1 MDFKKFKNIKFNT
14 NIPTLNF
21 QKLGKRFLDFKKK
34 NKDLAQTGEHKKK
47 SDFIKNLKEQFLGKI
62 SKSSL
67 AGEEI
72 IGLDISR
79 DAIRVAQVSK
89 NKNDDWVLE
98 KYSTRSLD
106 PIKLGED
113 IVENKDYLA
122 EEIGNAILNAKITA
136 KNVAISI
143 PVTSAIIR
151 VVTSPLMSEEEVNS
165 AIETDS
171 LWENLVQLT
180 ENLNDYSIFHQVIN
194 RDTKSNTM
202 DILFVASK
210 LSDVNAYSN
219 IAKKAGL
226 NPVIM
231 DVRCFTLKNALDNIY
246 ESPTVK
252 QKSAILELGLD
263 ENYFIIVHN
272 NIPIITDI
280 FLRPNEKKAF
290 YEIDENKNTEESKN
304 VIRRYGMQIKQAITE
319 YERKYNAQISDV
331 RVVSGLDNIEPILAL
346 LKKVLM
352 TTNFKLFDPIK
363 SVVIPEYNKDKIAF
377 TNKSTM
383 TTALGLAFRKLDV
396 FGYYKFVTAVKNINL
411 LPNRDTVR
419 QQSKMKFLSGFALKG
434 AGISIAAIYLLL
446 IGSSIFQIQSNKSKL
461 ERFDSVEQE
470 FNKINKDFLK
480 LSKERKEMAASL
492 NLGKKIKS
500 NQAISFLTLAQISQ
514 SVPPGVSFSKIQF
527 NGEEDIVIQGNAP
540 SDQDI
545 LVLIGNLNK
554 QSYIQQASLASM
566 SVAEQNSQKKGFIVN
581 CKIKKRQS

>member
-98 KYSTRSLD
+98 KYSARSLD

-527 NGEEDIVIQGNAP
+527 NGEEDIVIQGSAP

-566 SVAEQNSQKKGFIVN
+566 SVTEQNSQKKGFIVN

>member
-527 NGEEDIVIQGNAP
+527 NGEEDIVIQGNAS

>member
-319 YERKYNAQISDV
+319 YERKYNAQISDI

>member
-34 NKDLAQTGEHKKK
+34 NKDLAQTAEHKKK
-47 SDFIKNLKEQFLGKI
+47 SDFIKNLKEQLLGKI

>member
-446 IGSSIFQIQSNKSKL
+446 IGSSIFQIQSNKLKL

>member
-1 MDFKKFKNIKFNT
+1 MNFKKFKNIKFNT

-34 NKDLAQTGEHKKK
+34 NKDLAQTGKHKKK

-527 NGEEDIVIQGNAP
+527 NGEEDIVIQGSAP

-545 LVLIGNLNK
+545 LVLISNLNK

>member
-492 NLGKKIKS
+492 DLGKKIKS

>member
-194 RDTKSNTM
+194 RDSKSNTM

-210 LSDVNAYSN
+210 LADVNAYSN

-252 QKSAILELGLD
+252 QKSAILE
-263 ENYFIIVHN
+263 
-272 NIPIITDI
+272 
-280 FLRPNEKKAF
+280 
-290 YEIDENKNTEESKN
+290 
-304 VIRRYGMQIKQAITE
+304 
-319 YERKYNAQISDV
+319 
-331 RVVSGLDNIEPILAL
+331 
-346 LKKVLM
+346 
-352 TTNFKLFDPIK
+352 
-363 SVVIPEYNKDKIAF
+363 
-377 TNKSTM
+377 
-383 TTALGLAFRKLDV
+383 
-396 FGYYKFVTAVKNINL
+396 
-411 LPNRDTVR
+411 
-419 QQSKMKFLSGFALKG
+419 
-434 AGISIAAIYLLL
+434 
-446 IGSSIFQIQSNKSKL
+446 
-461 ERFDSVEQE
+461 
-470 FNKINKDFLK
+470 
-480 LSKERKEMAASL
+480 
-492 NLGKKIKS
+492 
-500 NQAISFLTLAQISQ
+500 
-514 SVPPGVSFSKIQF
+514 
-527 NGEEDIVIQGNAP
+527 
-540 SDQDI
+540 
-545 LVLIGNLNK
+545 
-554 QSYIQQASLASM
+554 
-566 SVAEQNSQKKGFIVN
+566 
-581 CKIKKRQS
+581 